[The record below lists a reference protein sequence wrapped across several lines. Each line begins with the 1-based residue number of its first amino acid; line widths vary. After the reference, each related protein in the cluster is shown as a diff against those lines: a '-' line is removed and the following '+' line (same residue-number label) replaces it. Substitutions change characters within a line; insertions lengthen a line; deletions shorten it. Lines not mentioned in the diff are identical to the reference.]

1 MAGNPRLMTE
11 VSPVPLEIG
20 RKVKAEMTGITLT
33 VKKKLG
39 EGTQGEVYLVEGPH
53 GQQALKWYK
62 PAQATLDQMTA
73 IRALVQAG
81 PPRGAAGARFIWPLD
96 LVTAPGAPF
105 FGYLMRL
112 IDTSR
117 FAELGEVQA
126 HLKPVP
132 GFRALTRISYQLA
145 NSYRA
150 LHLSG
155 LCYRDISDGNLMF
168 DPVAGEILICDNDN
182 VGVNRQSRSQVWGT
196 MEYMAPE
203 LIRGGA
209 DPSTETDLHSLA
221 VLLFNLWC
229 WHHPF
234 HGRMEYELRVWDIPA
249 KRKVYGNPVFVF
261 DPKDGRNRLPG
272 DPEYETA
279 AMRWK
284 YCPASLRALFT
295 RAFTD
300 GVRDPRRRVT
310 EGEWQRLFL
319 QLADGILPC
328 PGCRAENIWEPG
340 IAAPSCWNC
349 SAPVPVPPKLLVTTT
364 TGPHHLLLTE
374 GAAISR
380 EALGQ
385 GGRDEGSPV
394 PVGQVVRNPAD
405 PGIWGIRNLSPVPWR
420 VTFPDGRS
428 LEIPPGM
435 SVPLNRG
442 TRIDLGGVQA
452 EIIP

>member
-1 MAGNPRLMTE
+1 MSLEAGR
-11 VSPVPLEIG
+11 
-20 RKVKAEMTGITLT
+20 RVKAEMARMTLT

-53 GQQALKWYK
+53 GEQALKWYK
-62 PAQATLDQMTA
+62 PAQATMDQMAA

-96 LVTAPGAPF
+96 LVTAPGAPL

-117 FAELGEVQA
+117 FSELGEVQA

-132 GFRALTRISYQLA
+132 GFRALARISYQLA

-168 DPVAGEILICDNDN
+168 DPVAGDILICDNDN

-203 LIRGGA
+203 LIRGEA

-249 KRKVYGNPVFVF
+249 KRKVYGTPVFIF
-261 DPKDGRNRLPG
+261 DPSDARNRLPP
-272 DPEYETA
+272 DPDYETA
-279 AMRWK
+279 EHRWNL
-284 YCPASLRALFT
+284 CPASLRELFT

-300 GVRDPRRRVT
+300 GVRESRRRVT

-319 QLADGILPC
+319 QLSDGIIPC
-328 PGCRAENIWEPG
+328 PACRAENIWEPG
-340 IAAPSCWNC
+340 TKALACWNC
-349 SAPVPVPPKLLVTTT
+349 SSPIRIPPKLVLT
-364 TGPHHLLLTE
+364 TGAGTHQVLLTE
-374 GAAISR
+374 GASLSP
-380 EALGQ
+380 ETLGFP
-385 GGRDEGSPV
+385 GRDDGEPA

-405 PGIWGIRNLSPVPWR
+405 PSIWGIRNLGQKVWR
-420 VTFPDGRS
+420 ATFPGGQT
-428 LEIPPGM
+428 LEIQPGK
-435 SVPLNRG
+435 SVPLNPG
-442 TRIDLGGVQA
+442 AKIDMGGVTG
-452 EIIP
+452 EILP

>member
-1 MAGNPRLMTE
+1 M
-11 VSPVPLEIG
+11 PLEAG
-20 RKVKAEMTGITLT
+20 QKVKAEMARITLT
-33 VKKKLG
+33 VRRKLG

-53 GQQALKWYK
+53 GEQALKWYK
-62 PAQATLDQMTA
+62 PAQATLDQMAA

-81 PPRGAAGARFIWPLD
+81 PPRGAAGTRFIWPLD
-96 LVTAPGAPF
+96 LVTAPGAPQ

-112 IDTSR
+112 IDTAR
-117 FAELGEVQA
+117 FAGLGEVQA

-132 GFRALTRISYQLA
+132 GFRALARISYQLA

-168 DPVAGEILICDNDN
+168 DPLGGDILICDNDN

-249 KRKVYGNPVFVF
+249 KRKVYGDPVFIF
-261 DPKDGRNRLPG
+261 DPADGRNALPA
-272 DPEYETA
+272 DPDYETVRR
-279 AMRWK
+279 RWG
-284 YCPASLRALFT
+284 YSPRSLRDLFT
-295 RAFTD
+295 RAFTE

-319 QLADGILPC
+319 QLSDGIISC

-340 IAAPSCWNC
+340 GRTLACWNC
-349 SAPVPVPPKLLVTTT
+349 SAPVPLPPKLLVTTSA
-364 TGPHHLLLTE
+364 GPHHLLLTE
-374 GAAISR
+374 GATLSR
-380 EALGQ
+380 EAAGL
-385 GGRDEGSPV
+385 GGREERDPA
-394 PVGQVVRNPAD
+394 PVGEVVRNPAN
-405 PGIWGIRNLSPVPWR
+405 PAVWGIRNLSGLPWR
-420 VTFPDGRS
+420 VTFPDGRN
-428 LEIPPGM
+428 LEVPPRM
-435 SVPLNRG
+435 SVPLNPG
-442 TRIDLGGVQA
+442 TRIDMGGVSA
-452 EIIP
+452 EIVP

>member
-1 MAGNPRLMTE
+1 M
-11 VSPVPLEIG
+11 PLEAG
-20 RKVKAEMTGITLT
+20 QKVRAEMAKITLT
-33 VKKKLG
+33 VRKKLG
-39 EGTQGEVYLVEGPH
+39 EGTQGEVYLVDGPH

-96 LVTAPGAPF
+96 LVTAPGLPQ

-117 FAELGEVQA
+117 FAELGEVQG

-132 GFRALTRISYQLA
+132 GFRALARISYQLA

-168 DPVAGEILICDNDN
+168 DPVAGDILICDNDN

-196 MEYMAPE
+196 MEFMAPE

-221 VLLFNLWC
+221 VLLFSLWC

-249 KRKVYGNPVFVF
+249 KRKVYGEPVFIF
-261 DPKDGRNRLPG
+261 DPKDRRNALPV

-279 AMRWK
+279 GERWG
-284 YCPASLRALFT
+284 YCPASLRELFT
-295 RAFTD
+295 RAFTV
-300 GVRDPRRRVT
+300 GVKDPRRRVT
-310 EGEWQRLFL
+310 EGEWQGLFL
-319 QLADGILPC
+319 QLSDGVIAC
-328 PGCRAENIWEPG
+328 PMCRAENLWEPG
-340 IAAPSCWNC
+340 AAGLACWNC
-349 SAPVPVPPKLLVTTT
+349 RSAIPIPPRLLIRTSAGAHYV
-364 TGPHHLLLTE
+364 LLTD
-374 GAAISR
+374 GAVVSR
-380 EALGQ
+380 EA
-385 GGRDEGSPV
+385 
-394 PVGQVVRNPAD
+394 VGQAGAGDGDPSPLGRVVRNPAD
-405 PGIWGIRNLSPVPWR
+405 PSIWGIRNLSRGSWK

-428 LEIPPGM
+428 AEITPDR
-435 SVPLNRG
+435 SVPLNPG
-442 TRIDLGGVQA
+442 TKIDLGGVPA
-452 EIIP
+452 EIQP

>member
-1 MAGNPRLMTE
+1 M
-11 VSPVPLEIG
+11 PLEIG
-20 RKVKAEMTGITLT
+20 RKVKAEMARITLT
-33 VKKKLG
+33 VKRKLG

-62 PAQATLDQMTA
+62 PAQATLDQMAA

-81 PPRGAAGARFIWPLD
+81 PPRGTAGARFIWPLD
-96 LVTAPGAPF
+96 LVTAPGAPL

-112 IDTSR
+112 IDTAR

-126 HLKPVP
+126 HLKPLP

-168 DPVAGEILICDNDN
+168 DPLAGDILICDNDN

-196 MEYMAPE
+196 LEYMAPE
-203 LIRGGA
+203 IIRGEA

-249 KRKVYGNPVFVF
+249 KRKVYGNPVFIF
-261 DPKDGRNRLPG
+261 DPRDRRNGLPE
-272 DPEYETA
+272 DPEYMTA
-279 AMRWK
+279 GSRWG
-284 YCPASLRALFT
+284 YCPASLRDLFT

-300 GVRDPRRRVT
+300 GARDPRRRVT

-319 QLADGILPC
+319 QLSDGIIPC
-328 PGCRAENIWEPG
+328 TGCRAENIWEPG
-340 IAAPSCWNC
+340 GKDLACWNC
-349 SAPVPVPPKLLVTTT
+349 SLPIPLPPKLLVTTSAGT
-364 TGPHHLLLTE
+364 RQVLLTR
-374 GAAISR
+374 GATLSR
-380 EALGQ
+380 EAVGK
-385 GGRDEGSPV
+385 GSREEGDPA
-394 PVGQVVRNPAD
+394 PAGEVVQNPAN
-405 PGIWGIRNLSPVPWR
+405 PAIWGIRNLSREVWHA
-420 VTFPDGRS
+420 TFPDGQS
-428 LEIPPGM
+428 LEIPPQK
-435 SVPLNRG
+435 SVPLNPG
-442 TRIDLGGVQA
+442 TRIDLGGASA

>member
-1 MAGNPRLMTE
+1 M
-11 VSPVPLEIG
+11 PLETG
-20 RKVKAEMTGITLT
+20 RKVKAEMTKITLT
-33 VKKKLG
+33 VKRKLG

-53 GQQALKWYK
+53 GQQAVKWYK
-62 PAQATLDQMTA
+62 PAQATLDQMAA
-73 IRALVQAG
+73 IRSLVQAG
-81 PPRGAAGARFIWPLD
+81 PPRGSAGARFIWPLD
-96 LVTAPGAPF
+96 LVTAQGIGQ
-105 FGYLMRL
+105 FGYLMSL

-203 LIRGGA
+203 IIRGEA

-221 VLLFNLWC
+221 ILLFNLWC

-234 HGRMEYELRVWDIPA
+234 HGKMEYELRVWDIPA
-249 KRKVYGNPVFVF
+249 KRKVYGNPVFIF
-261 DPKDGRNRLPG
+261 DPADGRNSPPG
-272 DPEYETA
+272 DPDYETVGE
-279 AMRWK
+279 RWR
-284 YCPASLRALFT
+284 YCPASLRDLFT
-295 RAFTD
+295 RAFTA
-300 GVRDPRRRVT
+300 GIREPRRRVT

-319 QLADGILPC
+319 QLSDGILSC
-328 PGCRAENIWEPG
+328 PACRAENIWEPG
-340 IAAPSCWNC
+340 GKTLSCWNC
-349 SAPVPVPPKLLVTTT
+349 AKAIPLPPKLVVTTSF
-364 TGPHHLLLTE
+364 GIHHVLLTD
-374 GAAISR
+374 GATISQSVITP
-380 EALGQ
+380 GN
-385 GGRDEGSPV
+385 RDDGDPA
-394 PVGQVVRNPAD
+394 PIGQVVRNPAD
-405 PGIWGIRNLSPVPWR
+405 PAIWGIRNLSRISWYA
-420 VTFPDGRS
+420 TFPDGRI
-428 LEIPPGM
+428 LEVPPLK
-435 SVPLNRG
+435 SVPLNPG
-442 TRIDLGGVQA
+442 TRIDMGGVSA

>member
-1 MAGNPRLMTE
+1 M
-11 VSPVPLEIG
+11 PLEAG
-20 RKVKAEMTGITLT
+20 RKVKAEMAKITLT
-33 VKKKLG
+33 VKRKLG
-39 EGTQGEVYLVEGPH
+39 EGTQGEVYLVDGPH

-62 PAQATLDQMTA
+62 PAQATLDQMAA

-96 LVTAPGAPF
+96 LVTAQGIPQ
-105 FGYLMRL
+105 FGYLMQL

-132 GFRALTRISYQLA
+132 GFRSLTRISYQLA

-203 LIRGGA
+203 IIRSEA

-249 KRKVYGNPVFVF
+249 KRKVYGNPVFIF
-261 DPKDGRNRLPG
+261 DPADSRNSPPA
-272 DPEYETA
+272 DPDYGTVRA
-279 AMRWK
+279 RWG
-284 YCPASLRALFT
+284 YCPASLRDFFI
-295 RAFTD
+295 RAFTA
-300 GVRDPRRRVT
+300 GIREPRRRVT

-319 QLADGILPC
+319 QLSDGIIPC
-328 PGCRAENIWEPG
+328 PRCRAENIWEPAG
-340 IAAPSCWNC
+340 NALACWNC
-349 SAPVPVPPKLLVTTT
+349 SSSVPLPPKLVVTTSFGT
-364 TGPHHLLLTE
+364 HHVLLTE
-374 GAAISR
+374 GATLSQGVIAPGSR
-380 EALGQ
+380 E
-385 GGRDEGSPV
+385 EGESV
-394 PVGQVVRNPAD
+394 PAGQVVRNPAD
-405 PGIWGIRNLSPVPWR
+405 PTIWGIRNLSRVVWH
-420 VTFPDGRS
+420 VTFPGGQS
-428 LEIPPGM
+428 LEVPPQK
-435 SVPLNRG
+435 SVPLNPR
-442 TRIDLGGVQA
+442 TRIDMGGVSA
-452 EIIP
+452 EIVP

>member
-1 MAGNPRLMTE
+1 M
-11 VSPVPLEIG
+11 PLEAG
-20 RKVKAEMTGITLT
+20 QKVRAEMARITLT

-39 EGTQGEVYLVEGPH
+39 EGTQGEVYLVDGPH
-53 GQQALKWYK
+53 GPQALKWYK
-62 PAQATLDQMTA
+62 PAQATLDQMA
-73 IRALVQAG
+73 AVRALVQAG

-96 LVTAPGAPF
+96 LVTAQGVPQ
-105 FGYLMRL
+105 FGYLMCL

-203 LIRGGA
+203 IIRGEA

-249 KRKVYGNPVFVF
+249 KRKVYGNPVFIF
-261 DPKDGRNRLPG
+261 DPADAGNRPPR
-272 DPEYETA
+272 DPDYETVVT
-279 AMRWK
+279 RWG
-284 YCPASLRALFT
+284 Y
-295 RAFTD
+295 
-300 GVRDPRRRVT
+300 
-310 EGEWQRLFL
+310 
-319 QLADGILPC
+319 
-328 PGCRAENIWEPG
+328 
-340 IAAPSCWNC
+340 
-349 SAPVPVPPKLLVTTT
+349 
-364 TGPHHLLLTE
+364 
-374 GAAISR
+374 
-380 EALGQ
+380 
-385 GGRDEGSPV
+385 
-394 PVGQVVRNPAD
+394 
-405 PGIWGIRNLSPVPWR
+405 
-420 VTFPDGRS
+420 
-428 LEIPPGM
+428 
-435 SVPLNRG
+435 
-442 TRIDLGGVQA
+442 
-452 EIIP
+452 

>member
-1 MAGNPRLMTE
+1 MAKI
-11 VSPVPLEIG
+11 S
-20 RKVKAEMTGITLT
+20 LT
-33 VKKKLG
+33 VRRKLG

-62 PAQATLDQMTA
+62 PAQATLDQMAA

-81 PPRGAAGARFIWPLD
+81 PPRGPAGARFIWPLD
-96 LVTAPGAPF
+96 LVTAPGIPL

-112 IDTSR
+112 IDTAR

-132 GFRALTRISYQLA
+132 GFRALTRISFQLA

-168 DPVAGEILICDNDN
+168 DPVAGDILICDNDN

-203 LIRGGA
+203 VIRGEA

-221 VLLFNLWC
+221 VLLFNLWS

-249 KRKVYGNPVFVF
+249 KKKVYGNPVFIF
-261 DPKDGRNRLPG
+261 DPADRRNSLPP
-272 DPEYETA
+272 DPDYETA
-279 AMRWK
+279 GKRWG
-284 YCPASLRALFT
+284 YCPASLRSLFT
-295 RAFTD
+295 RAFTE
-300 GVRDPRRRVT
+300 GIREPRRRVT

-319 QLADGILPC
+319 QLSDGIIPC
-328 PGCRAENIWEPG
+328 PRCRAENIWEPG
-340 IAAPSCWNC
+340 GKAFSCWNC
-349 SAPVPVPPKLLVTTT
+349 SAPIPLPPKLVVTTSA
-364 TGPHHLLLTE
+364 GSHHVLLTD
-374 GAAISR
+374 GARLTREAMGQGSR
-380 EALGQ
+380 EEA
-385 GGRDEGSPV
+385 DPV

-405 PGIWGIRNLSPVPWR
+405 PTVWGIRNLSRVAWR
-420 VTFPDGRS
+420 VTFPDGHS
-428 LEIPPGM
+428 LEVPPQK
-435 SVPLNRG
+435 SVPLNPG
-442 TRIDLGGVQA
+442 TRIDLGGSSA
-452 EIIP
+452 EILP

>member
-1 MAGNPRLMTE
+1 M
-11 VSPVPLEIG
+11 PLEPG
-20 RKVKAEMTGITLT
+20 QKVKAEMMKITLT
-33 VKKKLG
+33 VKRKLG
-39 EGTQGEVYLVEGPH
+39 EGTQGEVYLVDGPH

-62 PAQATLDQMTA
+62 PAQATLDQIAA

-96 LVTAPGAPF
+96 LVTAQGQPQ

-132 GFRALTRISYQLA
+132 GFRSLTRISYQLA

-168 DPVAGEILICDNDN
+168 DPIGGEILICDNDN

-203 LIRGGA
+203 IIRGEA

-249 KRKVYGNPVFVF
+249 KRKVYGNPVFIF
-261 DPKDGRNRLPG
+261 NPADSRNSPPPDPDYQTVR
-272 DPEYETA
+272 A
-279 AMRWK
+279 RWG
-284 YCPASLRALFT
+284 YCPASLRDLFT
-295 RAFTD
+295 RAFTA
-300 GVRDPRRRVT
+300 GVHEPRRRVT

-319 QLADGILPC
+319 QLSDGTIPC
-328 PGCRAENIWEPG
+328 PSCRAENIWEPG
-340 IAAPSCWNC
+340 GKILACWNC
-349 SAPVPVPPKLLVTTT
+349 SSSIPLPPKLVVTTSFGT
-364 TGPHHLLLTE
+364 HHVLLTD
-374 GAAISR
+374 GATIAQSVITPGSR
-380 EALGQ
+380 DDA
-385 GGRDEGSPV
+385 DPA

-405 PGIWGIRNLSPVPWR
+405 PAIWGIRNLSR
-420 VTFPDGRS
+420 VVWHVIFPDGQS
-428 LEIPPGM
+428 LDVPSQK
-435 SVPLNRG
+435 SVPLNPG
-442 TRIDLGGVQA
+442 TRIDMGGVSA
-452 EIIP
+452 EIIL

>member
-1 MAGNPRLMTE
+1 M
-11 VSPVPLEIG
+11 PLETG
-20 RKVKAEMTGITLT
+20 QKVKAEMARITLA
-33 VKKKLG
+33 VKRKLG

-62 PAQATLDQMTA
+62 PAQATLDQMAA

-96 LVTAPGAPF
+96 LVTAPGLPQ

-112 IDTSR
+112 IDTGR

-126 HLKPVP
+126 HIKPVP
-132 GFRALTRISYQLA
+132 GFRALARISYQLA

-203 LIRGGA
+203 LIRGEA

-249 KRKVYGNPVFVF
+249 KRKVYGSPVFIF
-261 DPKDGRNRLPG
+261 DPRDGRNRLPE
-272 DPEYETA
+272 DPDYETA
-279 AMRWK
+279 GSRWG
-284 YCPASLRALFT
+284 YCPPSLRELFT
-295 RAFTD
+295 RAFTE
-300 GVRDPRRRVT
+300 GARDPRRRVT

-319 QLADGILPC
+319 QLSDGIISC
-328 PGCRAENIWEPG
+328 PRCRAENIWEPG
-340 IAAPSCWNC
+340 GKGLACWNC
-349 SAPVPVPPKLLVTTT
+349 SAPVSLPPKLLVTTSAGT
-364 TGPHHLLLTE
+364 HQVLLID
-374 GAAISR
+374 GAAIFR
-380 EALGQ
+380 QAAGP
-385 GGRDEGSPV
+385 GGREEGDTASI
-394 PVGQVVRNPAD
+394 GRVVRNPAD
-405 PGIWGIRNLSPVPWR
+405 PAIWGIRNLSRVPWR
-420 VTFPDGRS
+420 VTFPGGQS
-428 LEIPPGM
+428 LEVQPEK
-435 SVPLNRG
+435 SVPLNPG
-442 TRIDLGGVQA
+442 TKIDMGGISA

>member
-1 MAGNPRLMTE
+1 M
-11 VSPVPLEIG
+11 PLEAG
-20 RKVKAEMTGITLT
+20 QKLKAEMSRITLT
-33 VKKKLG
+33 VRKKLG

-62 PAQATLDQMTA
+62 PAQATMDQMAA

-96 LVTAPGAPF
+96 LVTAPGVPL

-126 HLKPVP
+126 HMKPVP
-132 GFRALTRISYQLA
+132 GFRALSRISYQLA

-203 LIRGGA
+203 LIRGRA

-249 KRKVYGNPVFVF
+249 KMKVYGSPVFIF
-261 DPKDGRNRLPG
+261 DAGDARNSLPA

-279 AMRWK
+279 RSRWNF
-284 YCPASLRALFT
+284 CPPSLRALFT
-295 RAFTD
+295 RAFTE

-310 EGEWQRLFL
+310 EGEWQGLFI
-319 QLADGILPC
+319 QLSDGIVPC
-328 PGCRAENIWEPG
+328 PKCRAENIWEPG
-340 IAAPSCWNC
+340 SPSLACWHC
-349 SAPVPVPPKLLVTTT
+349 SAAIPLPPKLLVTTSAGT
-364 TGPHHLLLTE
+364 HHVLLIE
-374 GAAISR
+374 GATLSR

-385 GGRDEGSPV
+385 AGGKEGDPDAI
-394 PVGQVVRNPAD
+394 GQVVRNPAN
-405 PGIWGIRNLSPVPWR
+405 PAIWGIRNLSREPWR
-420 VTFPDGRS
+420 VTFPDGKG
-428 LEIPPGM
+428 LLIPPQK
-435 SVPLNRG
+435 SVPLNPK
-442 TRIDLGGVQA
+442 TRIDFGGISA

>member
-1 MAGNPRLMTE
+1 M
-11 VSPVPLEIG
+11 PLEAG
-20 RKVKAEMTGITLT
+20 QKVKAEMARITLT
-33 VKKKLG
+33 VRRKLG

-62 PAQATLDQMTA
+62 PAQATLDQMAA

-81 PPRGAAGARFIWPLD
+81 PPRGSAGARFIWPLD
-96 LVTAPGAPF
+96 LVTAPGAPL

-203 LIRGGA
+203 IIRGEA

-221 VLLFNLWC
+221 ILLFNLWC

-249 KRKVYGNPVFVF
+249 KRKVYGNPVFIF
-261 DPKDGRNRLPG
+261 DPADSRNSPPG
-272 DPEYETA
+272 DPDYETVRE
-279 AMRWK
+279 RWR
-284 YCPASLRALFT
+284 YCTASLRDLFN
-295 RAFTD
+295 RAFTA
-300 GVRDPRRRVT
+300 GIREPRRRVT

-319 QLADGILPC
+319 QLSDGIISC
-328 PGCRAENIWEPG
+328 PSCRAENIWEPAG
-340 IAAPSCWNC
+340 KALSCWNC
-349 SAPVPVPPKLLVTTT
+349 ASPVLLPPKLVVTTSFGT
-364 TGPHHLLLTE
+364 HHVLLTD
-374 GAAISR
+374 GATIPQSVITPGSR
-380 EALGQ
+380 E
-385 GGRDEGSPV
+385 EGDSA

-405 PGIWGIRNLSPVPWR
+405 PTIWGIRNLSHVVWR
-420 VTFPDGRS
+420 VTFPDLQS
-428 LEIPPGM
+428 LEVPPQK
-435 SVPLNRG
+435 SVPLNPG
-442 TRIDLGGVQA
+442 TRIDMGGISA
-452 EIIP
+452 EIIL

>member
-1 MAGNPRLMTE
+1 M
-11 VSPVPLEIG
+11 PLEAG
-20 RKVKAEMTGITLT
+20 QKVKAEMARITLT
-33 VKKKLG
+33 VKRKLG
-39 EGTQGEVYLVEGPH
+39 EGTQGEVYLVDGPH

-62 PAQATLDQMTA
+62 PAQATLDQTAA
-73 IRALVQAG
+73 IRSLVQAG
-81 PPRGAAGARFIWPLD
+81 PPRGSAGARFIWPLD
-96 LVTAPGAPF
+96 LVTAQGIPQ

-132 GFRALTRISYQLA
+132 GFRSLTRISYQLA

-203 LIRGGA
+203 IIRGEA

-249 KRKVYGNPVFVF
+249 KRKVYGNPIFIF
-261 DPKDGRNRLPG
+261 DPADSGNRPPA
-272 DPEYETA
+272 DPDYETVGE
-279 AMRWK
+279 RWG
-284 YCPASLRALFT
+284 YCPASLRDLFV
-295 RAFTD
+295 RAFTA
-300 GVRDPRRRVT
+300 GIREPRRRVT

-319 QLADGILPC
+319 QLADGIVSC

-340 IAAPSCWNC
+340 GKALSCWNC
-349 SAPVPVPPKLLVTTT
+349 ESPVPLPPKLVVTTSF
-364 TGPHHLLLTE
+364 GAHHVLLTD
-374 GAAISR
+374 GATISHSVIAPGSR
-380 EALGQ
+380 E
-385 GGRDEGSPV
+385 EGDPA

-405 PGIWGIRNLSPVPWR
+405 PAIWGIRNLSRLTWR
-420 VTFPDGRS
+420 ATFPDGRS
-428 LEIPPGM
+428 LEVPPQK
-435 SVPLNRG
+435 SVPLNPG
-442 TRIDLGGVQA
+442 TRVDLGGVSA